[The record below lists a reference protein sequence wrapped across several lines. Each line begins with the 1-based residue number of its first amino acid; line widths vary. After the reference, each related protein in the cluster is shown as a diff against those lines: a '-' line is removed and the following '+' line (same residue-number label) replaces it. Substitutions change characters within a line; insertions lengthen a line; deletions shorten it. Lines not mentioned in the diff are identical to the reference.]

1 MMRLIVD
8 TNILIS
14 SLIKDSI
21 TREILL
27 LPFMDFYLPEFA
39 LEEVEAHKTKI
50 SKLSGL
56 SRDEIDFFLDLLL
69 ENISI
74 VPARTIRPYLKEAE
88 KIIGDIDPGDI
99 PFIALALAVD
109 NDGIWSND
117 KHFRKVKKL
126 KVWKTPELLAYIKK
140 M

>member
-1 MMRLIVD
+1 MRLIVD

-88 KIIGDIDPGDI
+88 KIIGDI
-99 PFIALALAVD
+99 VQ
-109 NDGIWSND
+109 GISP
-117 KHFRKVKKL
+117 L
-126 KVWKTPELLAYIKK
+126 
-140 M
+140 

>member
-1 MMRLIVD
+1 MRLIVE

-14 SLIKDSI
+14 SLIKDSK

-56 SRDEIDFFLDLLL
+56 SPDEIDFLLDLLL

-74 VPARTIRPYLKEAE
+74 VPAQTIRPYLKEAE
-88 KIIGDIDPGDI
+88 RIIGDIDPNDI
-99 PFIALALAVD
+99 PFVALALAVD

-117 KHFRKVKKL
+117 KHFKKGKKL
-126 KVWKTPELLAYIKK
+126 KIWKTPELLAHIKK

>member
-1 MMRLIVD
+1 MRLIVD

>member
-1 MMRLIVD
+1 MRIVVD

-27 LPFMDFYLPEFA
+27 LPYMDFYLPEFA
-39 LEEVEAHKTKI
+39 LEEVEAHKVKI

-56 SRDEIDFFLDLLL
+56 SSDEIDFFLDLLL

-74 VPARTIRPYLKEAE
+74 VPAQTIRPYLKEAE
-88 KIIGDIDPGDI
+88 KIIGNIDPGDI
-99 PFIALALAVD
+99 PFVALALAVD
-109 NDGIWSND
+109 NDGIWTND
-117 KHFRKVKKL
+117 KHFKKARKIKI
-126 KVWKTPELLAYIKK
+126 WNTPEFLAYLKR

>member
-1 MMRLIVD
+1 MRLIVD

-39 LEEVEAHKTKI
+39 LEEVDAHKTKI

-56 SRDEIDFFLDLLL
+56 SPDEIDFFLDLLL

>member
-1 MMRLIVD
+1 
-8 TNILIS
+8 
-14 SLIKDSI
+14 
-21 TREILL
+21 
-27 LPFMDFYLPEFA
+27 MDFYLPEFA

-109 NDGIWSND
+109 NDGILTND
-117 KHFRKVKKL
+117 KHFSKVKKI
-126 KVWKTPELLAYIKK
+126 KVWKTSELLDYIKK

>member
-1 MMRLIVD
+1 MRLIVD

-27 LPFMDFYLPEFA
+27 LPSMDFYLPEFA

-56 SRDEIDFFLDLLL
+56 SPDEIDFFLDVLL

-74 VPARTIRPYLKEAE
+74 VSAQTIRPHLKEAE
-88 KIIGDIDPGDI
+88 RIIGDIDPGDI

-109 NDGIWSND
+109 NDGIWTND
-117 KHFRKVKKL
+117 KHFKKVKKL
-126 KVWKTPELLAYIKK
+126 KVWKTSELLAHLKK

>member
-1 MMRLIVD
+1 MRLIVD
-8 TNILIS
+8 TNILVS

-27 LPFMDFYLPEFA
+27 LPYMDFYLPEFA
-39 LEEVEAHKTKI
+39 LEEVEAHKIKI

-56 SRDEIDFFLDLLL
+56 SPDEIDFFLDLLL

-74 VPARTIRPYLKEAE
+74 VTARAIRPYLIEAE
-88 KIIGDIDPGDI
+88 RIIGDIDPGDI

-109 NDGIWSND
+109 NDGLWTND
-117 KHFRKVKKL
+117 KHFRKVKKI
-126 KVWKTPELLAYIKK
+126 KIWNTPELLAYLKK

>member
-1 MMRLIVD
+1 MRIVVD

-27 LPFMDFYLPEFA
+27 LPYMDFYLPEFA
-39 LEEVEAHKTKI
+39 LEEVEAHKVKI

-56 SRDEIDFFLDLLL
+56 SSDEIDFFLDLLL

-74 VPARTIRPYLKEAE
+74 VPAQKIRPYLKEAE

-109 NDGIWSND
+109 NDGIWTND
-117 KHFRKVKKL
+117 KHFRKVKKI
-126 KVWKTPELLAYIKK
+126 KIWNTPELLAYLKR

>member
-39 LEEVEAHKTKI
+39 LEEVEVHKTKI
-50 SKLSGL
+50 GKLSGL
-56 SRDEIDFFLDLLL
+56 SPDEIDFFLGLLL

-74 VPARTIRPYLKEAE
+74 IPVQAIRPYLKEAE
-88 KIIGDIDPGDI
+88 RIIGDIDPGDI

-117 KHFRKVKKL
+117 KHFKKVKKL
-126 KVWKTPELLAYIKK
+126 KIWKTPELVAHIKK

>member
-1 MMRLIVD
+1 MRIVVD